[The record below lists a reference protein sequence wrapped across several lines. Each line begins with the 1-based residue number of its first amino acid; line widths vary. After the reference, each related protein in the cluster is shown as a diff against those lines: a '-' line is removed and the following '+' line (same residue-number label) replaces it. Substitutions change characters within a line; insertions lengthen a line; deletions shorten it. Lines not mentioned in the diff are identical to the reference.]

1 MPKFYDFQRDIL
13 TNSKKQN
20 KVAYYLDMGLGKTFV
35 GAEKAVL
42 LGKPVLCVCQ
52 KSKVDGKDGWV
63 RHFAMNYGTGLK
75 DKPWCVP
82 FNLTRKDEFQEFL
95 KINTDDEELDPR
107 LWVGV
112 INYDILYRRP
122 ELTQLSNFT
131 LMLDESSLI
140 TNENAKRSKFIL
152 NKLHP
157 DNIILLS
164 GTPTN
169 GKYELLWSQLHLLGW
184 KISKELYWKQY
195 VDVEYIDNGEGFPV
209 KVIKG
214 YKNVERL
221 KSKMREYGCYFLKTE
236 EVFEL
241 PDQVFEPVYIQ
252 KPKLYDKFLRD
263 KIITVEDNELVGDTT
278 LTKALYARMLC
289 GSYSEEKLERL
300 QELLESSGERFII
313 FYNFNDEL
321 KKIEDLCFEL
331 DRPVSVV
338 NGQTKDLT
346 CYESYD
352 NAVTLVQYQAGAMG
366 LNLQKANRLI
376 YFTLPWGLGS
386 CGLWEQSK
394 KRIHRIGQKKTCFY
408 YTLLCLDTV
417 EITNLAALQQG
428 KELTDELFKE

>member
-1 MPKFYDFQRDIL
+1 MQ
-13 TNSKKQN
+13 
-20 KVAYYLDMGLGKTFV
+20 LGQ
-35 GAEKAVL
+35 L
-42 LGKPVLCVCQ
+42 VLCVCQ
-52 KSKVDGKDGWV
+52 KSKVDDWV
-63 RHFAMNYGTGLK
+63 YHFTMNYRA
-75 DKPWCVP
+75 CV
-82 FNLTRKDEFQEFL
+82 FNLTNKNEYADFISKEPYTPVYPL
-95 KINTDDEELDPR
+95 TNVIA
-107 LWVGV
+107 V

-122 ELTQLSNFT
+122 ELTQMSNFT

-152 NKLHP
+152 NKLNP

-195 VDVEYIDNGEGFPV
+195 VDVEYIDDGQGFPV

-221 KSKMREYGCYFLKTE
+221 KAKMREYGCYFLKTE

-241 PDQVFEPVYIQ
+241 PDQVFEPVYIK

-263 KIITVEDNELVGDTT
+263 KIVTVEGRELVGDTV

-289 GSYSEEKLERL
+289 GSYSEEKLEQLR
-300 QELLESSGERFII
+300 ELLESSGERFII
-313 FYNFNDEL
+313 FYNFNEEL
-321 KKIEDLCFEL
+321 RKIEDLCLEL
-331 DRPVSVV
+331 DRQVSIV
-338 NGQTKDLT
+338 NGQTKDLS
-346 CYESYD
+346 CYEQYD

-366 LNLQKANRLI
+366 LNLQKASRMVF
-376 YFTLPWGLGS
+376 FTLPWGKGS
-386 CGLWEQSK
+386 CGLWMQSI
-394 KRIHRIGQKKTCFY
+394 KRINRIGQKKTCFY
-408 YTLLCLDTV
+408 YPLLCCDTV

>member
-13 TNSKKQN
+13 SSSKARN

-35 GAEKAVL
+35 GAEKAVCL
-42 LGKPVLCVCQ
+42 PSQMILCVCQ
-52 KSKVDGKDGWV
+52 KSKVDDWLN
-63 RHFAMNYGTGLK
+63 HFLVNYDCTV
-75 DKPWCVP
+75 D
-82 FNLTRKDEFQEFL
+82 NLTLKQQYKDFFTESERVDC
-95 KINTDDEELDPR
+95 KH
-107 LWVGV
+107 VGV
-112 INYDILYRRP
+112 INYDILYRRK
-122 ELTQLSNFT
+122 ELEQLEHFT

-152 NKLHP
+152 KKLRP

-184 KISKELYWKQY
+184 PISKELYWEHY
-195 VDVEYIDNGEGFPV
+195 VDVEYVDNGQGFPV
-209 KVIKG
+209 KVVRG

-221 KSKMREYGCYFLKTE
+221 KAKMREYGCYFLKTE

-241 PDQVFEPVYIQ
+241 PDQVFEPVYIK

-263 KIITVEDNELVGDTT
+263 KIVTVEDRELVGDTV

-289 GSYSEEKLERL
+289 GSYSEEKLERMR
-300 QELLESSGERFII
+300 ELLESSGERFIV
-313 FYNFNDEL
+313 FYNFNEEL
-321 KKIEDLCFEL
+321 RKIEDLCIEL
-331 DRPVSVV
+331 DRPVSIV
-338 NGQTKDLT
+338 NGKTKDLS
-346 CYESYD
+346 CYEEYD

-366 LNLQKANRLI
+366 LNLQKANRMI

-394 KRIHRIGQKKTCFY
+394 KRIHRIGQKQTCFY
-408 YTLLCLDTV
+408 YTLLCRDTV
-417 EITNLAALQQG
+417 EITNLDALVHG
-428 KELTDELFKE
+428 KELTDDLFKE

>member
-1 MPKFYDFQRDIL
+1 MIKFYDFQRDIL
-13 TNSKKQN
+13 ASSKKQN

-35 GAEKAVL
+35 GAEKAVQL
-42 LGKPVLCVCQ
+42 NSPVLCVCQ
-52 KSKVDGKDGWV
+52 KSKVDDWV
-63 RHFAMNYGTGLK
+63 KHFAMNYQSIVFNLTNKKEYQDFILK
-75 DKPWCVP
+75 EPYVP
-82 FNLTRKDEFQEFL
+82 FNPWTSV
-95 KINTDDEELDPR
+95 IA
-107 LWVGV
+107 V

-122 ELTQLSNFT
+122 ELKGLYGFT

-169 GKYELLWSQLHLLGW
+169 GKYEQLWSQLHLLGW

-221 KSKMREYGCYFLKTE
+221 KVKMREYGCYFLKTE

-241 PDQVFEPVYIQ
+241 PDQMFEPVYIK

-263 KIITVEDNELVGDTT
+263 KIVTVEGRELVGDTV
-278 LTKALYARMLC
+278 LTKSLYARMLC

-300 QELLESSGERFII
+300 RELLESSGERFIV
-313 FYNFNDEL
+313 FYNFNEEL
-321 KKIEDLCFEL
+321 RKIEDLCLEL
-331 DRPVSVV
+331 DRPVSIV
-338 NGQTKDLT
+338 NGQTKDLS
-346 CYESYD
+346 CYEQYD

-394 KRIHRIGQKKTCFY
+394 KRIHRIGQEKPCFY
-408 YTLLCLDTV
+408 YTLLCRDTV

>member
-1 MPKFYDFQRDIL
+1 MHNFYDFQRDIL
-13 TNSKKQN
+13 ASSKKRN

-35 GAEKAVL
+35 GAEKAVQ

-52 KSKVDGKDGWV
+52 KSKVDDWLNHFLVNYDCTVDNLILKQQYKDFFTESE
-63 RHFAMNYGTGLK
+63 R
-75 DKPWCVP
+75 
-82 FNLTRKDEFQEFL
+82 
-95 KINTDDEELDPR
+95 LDCTH
-107 LWVGV
+107 VGV

-122 ELTQLSNFT
+122 ELMQLSNFT

-152 NKLHP
+152 NKLNP
-157 DNIILLS
+157 ENIILLS

-221 KSKMREYGCYFLKTE
+221 KAKMREYGCYFLKTE

-241 PDQVFEPVYIQ
+241 PEQIFEPVYIR
-252 KPKLYDKFLRD
+252 KPKLYDKFLKD
-263 KIITVEDNELVGDTT
+263 KIVEVEGRELVGDTP
-278 LTKALYARMLC
+278 LTKSLYARMLC
-289 GSYSEEKLERL
+289 GSYSDEKLTAL
-300 QELLESSGERFII
+300 KDLLESSGERFII

-321 KKIEDLCFEL
+321 LKIEDLCIEL
-331 DRPVSVV
+331 DKPVSIV
-338 NGQTKDLT
+338 NGQTKDLK
-346 CYESYD
+346 CYEEFGD
-352 NAVTLVQYQAGAMG
+352 AVTLVQYQAGAMG

-408 YTLLCLDTV
+408 YTLLCRDTV

>member
-1 MPKFYDFQRDIL
+1 MIKFYDFQRDIL
-13 TNSKKQN
+13 ASSTKQN

-35 GAEKAVL
+35 GAEKAVQ

-52 KSKVDGKDGWV
+52 KSKVDDWV
-63 RHFAMNYGTGLK
+63 EHFVNNYELSKNMMIYDCTKWKKGDWTSFSG
-75 DKPWCVP
+75 DP
-82 FNLTRKDEFQEFL
+82 EFKHDYHNQDFTVL
-95 KINTDDEELDPR
+95 I
-107 LWVGV
+107 
-112 INYDILYRRP
+112 INYDILYRRK
-122 ELTQLSNFT
+122 ELEQLEHFT

-152 NKLHP
+152 NKLNP

-184 KISKELYWKQY
+184 KISREFYWKQY
-195 VDVEYIDNGEGFPV
+195 VDVEYIDNGEGFPI

-241 PDQVFEPVYIQ
+241 PQQVFEPVYIK
-252 KPKLYDKFLRD
+252 KPKLYDKFLKD
-263 KIITVEDNELVGDTT
+263 EIVTVEGRELVGDTV
-278 LTKALYARMLC
+278 LTKSLYARMLC

-300 QELLESSGERFII
+300 RELLESSGERFIV
-313 FYNFNDEL
+313 FYNFNEEL
-321 KKIEDLCFEL
+321 RKIEDLCIEL
-331 DRPVSVV
+331 DRPVSIV
-338 NGQTKDLT
+338 NGQTKDLS
-346 CYESYD
+346 CYEQYD
-352 NAVTLVQYQAGAMG
+352 DAVTLVQYQAGAMG

-394 KRIHRIGQKKTCFY
+394 KRIHRIGQEKTCFY
-408 YTLLCLDTV
+408 YTLLCRDTV
-417 EITNLAALQQG
+417 EISNLAALQQG

>member
-13 TNSKKQN
+13 VGSAKQN

-35 GAEKAVL
+35 GAEKSMQ
-42 LGKPVLCVCQ
+42 LGQLVLCVCQ
-52 KSKVDGKDGWV
+52 KSKVDDWV
-63 RHFAMNYGTGLK
+63 EHFTLNYPESM
-75 DKPWCVP
+75 DEPWCVV
-82 FNLTRKDEFQEFL
+82 FNLTNKIEFANFL
-95 KINTDDEELDPR
+95 ELNTEAEMLDPR

-122 ELTQLSNFT
+122 ELMQLSNFT

-152 NKLHP
+152 NKLNP
-157 DNIILLS
+157 ENIILLS

-169 GKYELLWSQLHLLGW
+169 GKYEQLWSQLHLLGW

-221 KSKMREYGCYFLKTE
+221 KTKMREYGCYFLKTE

-241 PDQVFEPVYIQ
+241 PDQVFEPVYIK

-263 KIITVEDNELVGDTT
+263 KIVTVEGRELVGDTV
-278 LTKALYARMLC
+278 LTKSLYARMLC

-300 QELLESSGERFII
+300 RELLESSGERFII
-313 FYNFNDEL
+313 FYNFNEEL
-321 KKIEDLCFEL
+321 RKIEDLCLEL
-331 DRPVSVV
+331 DRPVSIM
-338 NGQTKDLT
+338 NGQTKDLS
-346 CYESYD
+346 CYEQYD

-394 KRIHRIGQKKTCFY
+394 KRIHRIGQKNTCFY
-408 YTLLCLDTV
+408 YTLLCRDTV

>member
-13 TNSKKQN
+13 ASSKKQN

-35 GAEKAVL
+35 GAEKAVR

-52 KSKVDGKDGWV
+52 KSKVDGEDGWV
-63 RHFAMNYGTGLK
+63 QHFEKNY
-75 DKPWCVP
+75 PCAVY
-82 FNLTRKDEFQEFL
+82 NLTHKDEFKDFFEIKTKAQ
-95 KINTDDEELDPR
+95 K
-107 LWVGV
+107 VGV

-122 ELTQLSNFT
+122 ELKGLYGFT

-184 KISKELYWKQY
+184 RISKELYWKQY
-195 VDVEYIDNGEGFPV
+195 VDVEYIDDGQGFPV

-221 KSKMREYGCYFLKTE
+221 KAKMREYGCYFLKTE

-241 PDQVFEPVYIQ
+241 PEQIFEPVYVK
-252 KPKLYDKFLRD
+252 KPKLYDKFLKD
-263 KIITVEDNELVGDTT
+263 KIVEVEGRELVGDMP
-278 LTKALYARMLC
+278 LTKSLYARMLC

-300 QELLESSGERFII
+300 RELLESSGERFII

-321 KKIEDLCFEL
+321 RKIEDLCIGL
-331 DRPVSVV
+331 DKPISIV
-338 NGQTKDLT
+338 NGQTNDLK
-346 CYESYD
+346 CYEEFGD
-352 NAVTLVQYQAGAMG
+352 AVTLVQYQAGAMG

-394 KRIHRIGQKKTCFY
+394 KRIHRIGQEKPCFY
-408 YTLLCLDTV
+408 YTLLCRDTV
-417 EITNLAALQQG
+417 EIANLDALRQG

>member
-1 MPKFYDFQRDIL
+1 MIKFYDFQRDIL
-13 TNSKKQN
+13 TGSRKQN

-35 GAEKAVL
+35 GAEKAVQ
-42 LGKPVLCVCQ
+42 LCRQKLARITLVVCQ
-52 KSKVDGKDGWV
+52 KSKVDDWIN
-63 RHFAMNYGTGLK
+63 HFCLTLNYGACTF
-75 DKPWCVP
+75 D
-82 FNLTRKDEFQEFL
+82 LTRKSGFEAFCSECFEFDL
-95 KINTDDEELDPR
+95 PCVI
-107 LWVGV
+107 GV

-131 LMLDESSLI
+131 LLLDESSLI

-221 KSKMREYGCYFLKTE
+221 KAKMREYGCYFLKTE

-241 PDQVFEPVYIQ
+241 PQQVFEPVYIK

-263 KIITVEDNELVGDTT
+263 KIVTVEGRELVGDTT

-300 QELLESSGERFII
+300 QELLESSGERFIV
-313 FYNFNDEL
+313 FYNFNEEL
-321 KKIEDLCFEL
+321 RKIEDLCLAL
-331 DRPVSVV
+331 DRPVSIV
-338 NGQTKDLT
+338 NGQTKDLS
-346 CYESYD
+346 CYEQYD

-394 KRIHRIGQKKTCFY
+394 KRIHRIGQEKTCFY
-408 YTLLCLDTV
+408 YTLLCRDTV
-417 EITNLAALQQG
+417 EISNLAALQQG
-428 KELTDELFKE
+428 KELTDELFKEL

>member
-13 TNSKKQN
+13 SSSKARN

-35 GAEKAVL
+35 GAEKAVCL
-42 LGKPVLCVCQ
+42 PSQMILCVCQ
-52 KSKVDGKDGWV
+52 KSKVDDWLN
-63 RHFAMNYGTGLK
+63 HFLINYDCTV
-75 DKPWCVP
+75 D
-82 FNLTRKDEFQEFL
+82 NLTLKQQYKDFFTESERVDC
-95 KINTDDEELDPR
+95 KH
-107 LWVGV
+107 VGV
-112 INYDILYRRP
+112 INYDILYRRK
-122 ELTQLSNFT
+122 ELEQLEHFT

-152 NKLHP
+152 KKLRP

-184 KISKELYWKQY
+184 PISKELYWDHY
-195 VDVEYIDNGEGFPV
+195 VDVEYVDNGQGFPV
-209 KVIKG
+209 KVVRG

-221 KSKMREYGCYFLKTE
+221 KAKMREYGCYFLKTE

-241 PDQVFEPVYIQ
+241 PKQNFETLYV
-252 KPKLYDKFLRD
+252 KTPKLYNKFLRD
-263 KIITVEDNELVGDTT
+263 KIVTVEGRELVGDTT

-300 QELLESSGERFII
+300 QELLESSDERFIV
-313 FYNFNDEL
+313 FYNFNEEL
-321 KKIEDLCFEL
+321 RKIEDLCIKL
-331 DRPVSVV
+331 DKPVSIV
-338 NGQTKDLT
+338 NGQTKDLS
-346 CYESYD
+346 CYDEYD

-408 YTLLCLDTV
+408 YTLLCRDTV
-417 EITNLAALQQG
+417 EISNLAALQQG
-428 KELTDELFKE
+428 KELTDELFKEL

>member
-1 MPKFYDFQRDIL
+1 MIKFYDFQRDIL
-13 TNSKKQN
+13 ASSKKQN

-35 GAEKAVL
+35 GAEKAVQ

-52 KSKVDGKDGWV
+52 KSKVDDWV
-63 RHFAMNYGTGLK
+63 EHFALNYPNDFFIYDLTNKK
-75 DKPWCVP
+75 D
-82 FNLTRKDEFQEFL
+82 FNNFCLEEF
-95 KINTDDEELDPR
+95 K
-107 LWVGV
+107 WAGV

-131 LMLDESSLI
+131 LLLDESSLI

-152 NKLHP
+152 NKLNP

-195 VDVEYIDNGEGFPV
+195 VDVEYIDDGQGFPV

-241 PDQVFEPVYIQ
+241 PQQVFEPVYIK

-263 KIITVEDNELVGDTT
+263 KIVTVECRELVGDTV
-278 LTKALYARMLC
+278 LTKSLYARMLC

-300 QELLESSGERFII
+300 RELLESSGERFII
-313 FYNFNDEL
+313 FYNFNEEL
-321 KKIEDLCFEL
+321 RKIEDLCIEL
-331 DRPVSVV
+331 DRPVSIV
-338 NGQTKDLT
+338 NGKTKDLS
-346 CYESYD
+346 CYEEYD

-394 KRIHRIGQKKTCFY
+394 KRIHRIGQKSTCFY
-408 YTLLCLDTV
+408 YTLLCRDTV

>member
-1 MPKFYDFQRDIL
+1 MIKFYDFQRDIL
-13 TNSKKQN
+13 AGSTKQN

-35 GAEKAVL
+35 GAEKAVQL
-42 LGKPVLCVCQ
+42 NEPVLCVCQ
-52 KSKVDGKDGWV
+52 KSKVDDWLN
-63 RHFAMNYGTGLK
+63 HFTLNYPYSMAE
-75 DKPWCVP
+75 PWCAV
-82 FNLTRKDEFQEFL
+82 FNLTLKKDYKEFL

-122 ELTQLSNFT
+122 ELKGLYRFT

-152 NKLHP
+152 NKLNP
-157 DNIILLS
+157 NNIILLS

-221 KSKMREYGCYFLKTE
+221 KAKMREYGCYFLKTE

-241 PDQVFEPVYIQ
+241 PQQVFEPVYIK

-263 KIITVEDNELVGDTT
+263 KIVTVEGRELVGDTV

-300 QELLESSGERFII
+300 QELLESSGERFIV
-313 FYNFNDEL
+313 FYNFNEEL
-321 KKIEDLCFEL
+321 RKIEDLCIEL
-331 DRPVSVV
+331 DRPVSIV
-338 NGQTKDLT
+338 NGQTKDLK
-346 CYESYD
+346 CYEQYD

-394 KRIHRIGQKKTCFY
+394 KRIHRIGQEKTCFY
-408 YTLLCLDTV
+408 YTLLCRDTV
-417 EITNLAALQQG
+417 EISNLAALQQG
-428 KELTDELFKE
+428 KELTDELFRE

>member
-1 MPKFYDFQRDIL
+1 MIKFYDFQRDIL
-13 TNSKKQN
+13 ASSKKLN

-35 GAEKAVL
+35 GAEKLMQLKARVNL
-42 LGKPVLCVCQ
+42 VVCQ
-52 KSKVDGKDGWV
+52 KSKIDDWIK
-63 RHFAMNYGTGLK
+63 HFVKNYRCTVFDMTNIK
-75 DKPWCVP
+75 
-82 FNLTRKDEFQEFL
+82 EY
-95 KINTDDEELDPR
+95 DDFFFGMFDTLPAV
-107 LWVGV
+107 LI
-112 INYDILYRRP
+112 INYELIFRRK
-122 ELTQLSNFT
+122 ELSQLRDFT
-131 LMLDESSLI
+131 LLLDESSLI

-184 KISKELYWKQY
+184 KISKELYMKQY
-195 VDVEYIDNGEGFPV
+195 VDVEYIDNDEGFPI

-221 KSKMREYGCYFLKTE
+221 KAKMREYGCYFLKTE

-241 PDQVFEPVYIQ
+241 PDQVFEPVYIK

-263 KIITVEDNELVGDTT
+263 KIVTVEDRELVGDTV

-300 QELLESSGERFII
+300 RELLESSGERFIV
-313 FYNFNDEL
+313 FYNCNEEL
-321 KKIEDLCFEL
+321 RKIEDLCLEL
-331 DRPVSVV
+331 DRPVSIV
-338 NGQTKDLT
+338 NGQTKDLS
-346 CYESYD
+346 CYEQYD

-394 KRIHRIGQKKTCFY
+394 KRIHRIGQEKPCFY
-408 YTLLCLDTV
+408 YTLICENTIEV
-417 EITNLAALQQG
+417 TNLAALLQG

>member
-1 MPKFYDFQRDIL
+1 MNLFPFQ
-13 TNSKKQN
+13 KKVLDATEGRTR
-20 KVAYYLDMGLGKTFV
+20 VAYYLDMGLGKTFV
-35 GAEKAVL
+35 GAEKAVQ

-52 KSKVDGKDGWV
+52 KSKVDDWLN
-63 RHFAMNYGTGLK
+63 HFTLNYPESI
-75 DKPWCVP
+75 DKPWCVV
-82 FNLTRKDEFQEFL
+82 FDLTRKKEFQEFL

-122 ELTQLSNFT
+122 ELKGLYGFT

-140 TNENAKRSKFIL
+140 TNENSKRSKFIL
-152 NKLHP
+152 NKLSP
-157 DNIILLS
+157 ENIILLS

-169 GKYELLWSQLHLLGW
+169 GKYELLWSQMRLLGW
-184 KISKELYWKQY
+184 KISKELYWQQY
-195 VDVEYIDNGEGFPV
+195 IDVEYIDNQGFPV

-221 KSKMREYGCYFLKTE
+221 KSKMRDYGCYFLKTE

-241 PDQVFEPVYIQ
+241 PDQVFEPIYIK
-252 KPKLYDKFLRD
+252 KPKLYDKFLHD
-263 KIITVEDNELVGDTT
+263 KIVTIEDRELVGDTT

-300 QELLESSGERFII
+300 RELLESSGERFIV
-313 FYNFNDEL
+313 FYNFNEEL
-321 KKIEDLCFEL
+321 RKIEDLCLEL
-331 DRPVSVV
+331 DRPVSIV
-338 NGQTKDLT
+338 NGQTKDLS
-346 CYESYD
+346 CYEQYD

-366 LNLQKANRLI
+366 LNMQKANRLI

-408 YTLLCLDTV
+408 YTLLCRDTV
-417 EITNLAALQQG
+417 EITLRP
-428 KELTDELFKE
+428 

>member
-1 MPKFYDFQRDIL
+1 MIKFYDFQRDIL
-13 TNSKKQN
+13 AGSAKQN
-20 KVAYYLDMGLGKTFV
+20 RVAYYLDMGLGKTFV
-35 GAEKAVL
+35 GAEKAVQ

-52 KSKVDGKDGWV
+52 KSKVDDWV
-63 RHFAMNYGTGLK
+63 EHFALNYRA
-75 DKPWCVP
+75 CVIY
-82 FNLTRKDEFQEFL
+82 NLTNKKEYSNFIVDYSAIPFIPYPF
-95 KINTDDEELDPR
+95 
-107 LWVGV
+107 VVAV

-122 ELTQLSNFT
+122 ELAQLSNFT
-131 LMLDESSLI
+131 LLLDESSLI

-195 VDVEYIDNGEGFPV
+195 VDVEYIDDGQGFPV

-241 PDQVFEPVYIQ
+241 PDQVFEPVYIK
-252 KPKLYDKFLRD
+252 KPKLYDKFLHD
-263 KIITVEDNELVGDTT
+263 KIVTIEDRELVGDTT

-300 QELLESSGERFII
+300 RELLESSGERFII

-321 KKIEDLCFEL
+321 RKIEDLWLEL
-331 DRPVSVV
+331 DRPVSIV
-338 NGQTKDLT
+338 NGQTKDLS
-346 CYESYD
+346 CYEQYD

-394 KRIHRIGQKKTCFY
+394 KRIHRIGQKSTCFY
-408 YTLLCLDTV
+408 YTLLCRDTV

>member
-1 MPKFYDFQRDIL
+1 MIKFYDFQRDIL
-13 TNSKKQN
+13 AGSAKQN
-20 KVAYYLDMGLGKTFV
+20 RVAYYLDMGLGKTFV
-35 GAEKAVL
+35 GAEKAVQ
-42 LGKPVLCVCQ
+42 LGQPVLCVCQ
-52 KSKVDGKDGWV
+52 KTKVDDWV
-63 RHFAMNYGTGLK
+63 YHFAMNY
-75 DKPWCVP
+75 PCAVY
-82 FNLTRKDEFQEFL
+82 NLTRKDEFKDFFEIKTKAQ
-95 KINTDDEELDPR
+95 K
-107 LWVGV
+107 VAV
-112 INYDILYRRP
+112 VNYDILYRRP

-131 LMLDESSLI
+131 LLLDESSLI

-169 GKYELLWSQLHLLGW
+169 GKYEQLWSQLHLLGW

-221 KSKMREYGCYFLKTE
+221 KAKMREYGCYFLKTE

-241 PDQVFEPVYIQ
+241 PDQVFEPVYIK

-263 KIITVEDNELVGDTT
+263 KIVTVEGRELVGDTT

-300 QELLESSGERFII
+300 RELLESSGERFIV
-313 FYNFNDEL
+313 FYNFNEEL
-321 KKIEDLCFEL
+321 RKIEDLCLEL
-331 DRPVSVV
+331 DRPVSIV
-338 NGQTKDLT
+338 NGQTKDLS
-346 CYESYD
+346 CYEQYD

-394 KRIHRIGQKKTCFY
+394 KRIHRIGQEKPCFY
-408 YTLLCLDTV
+408 YTLLCRDTV
-417 EITNLAALQQG
+417 EISNLAALQQG

>member
-1 MPKFYDFQRDIL
+1 MIKFYDFQRDIL
-13 TNSKKQN
+13 TGSAKQN

-35 GAEKAVL
+35 GAEKAVQ
-42 LGKPVLCVCQ
+42 LGKLVLCVCQ
-52 KSKVDGKDGWV
+52 KSKVDGEDGWV
-63 RHFAMNYGTGLK
+63 NHFLNNY
-75 DKPWCVP
+75 DVCP
-82 FNLTRKDEFQEFL
+82 FDLTNKCDYEWFFGRAWKGVYAEPQ
-95 KINTDDEELDPR
+95 KIII
-107 LWVGV
+107 GV

-131 LMLDESSLI
+131 LLLDESSLI

-152 NKLHP
+152 NKLNP
-157 DNIILLS
+157 ENIILLS

-169 GKYELLWSQLHLLGW
+169 GKYEQLWSQLHLLGW

-195 VDVEYIDNGEGFPV
+195 VDVEYINNGEGFPV

-221 KSKMREYGCYFLKTE
+221 KAKMREYGCYFLKTE

-241 PDQVFEPVYIQ
+241 PEQVFEPVYIK

-263 KIITVEDNELVGDTT
+263 KIVTVEGRELVGDTT
-278 LTKALYARMLC
+278 LTKALYARMIC
-289 GSYSEEKLERL
+289 GSYSEGKLERL
-300 QELLESSGERFII
+300 QELLESSDERFIV
-313 FYNFNDEL
+313 FYNFNEEL
-321 KKIEDLCFEL
+321 RKIEDLCIKL
-331 DRPVSVV
+331 DKPVSIV
-338 NGQTKDLT
+338 NGQTKDLS
-346 CYESYD
+346 CYEEFN

-394 KRIHRIGQKKTCFY
+394 KRIHRIGQEKTCFY
-408 YTLLCLDTV
+408 YTLLCRDTL
-417 EITNLAALQQG
+417 EISNLAALQQG
-428 KELTDELFKE
+428 KELTDELFKEL

>member
-1 MPKFYDFQRDIL
+1 
-13 TNSKKQN
+13 
-20 KVAYYLDMGLGKTFV
+20 
-35 GAEKAVL
+35 
-42 LGKPVLCVCQ
+42 
-52 KSKVDGKDGWV
+52 
-63 RHFAMNYGTGLK
+63 MNY
-75 DKPWCVP
+75 PCAVY
-82 FNLTRKDEFQEFL
+82 NLTRKDEFKDFFEIKTKAQ
-95 KINTDDEELDPR
+95 KAA
-107 LWVGV
+107 V

-122 ELTQLSNFT
+122 ELKQLSNFT
-131 LMLDESSLI
+131 LLLDESSLI

-152 NKLHP
+152 NKLQP

-195 VDVEYIDNGEGFPV
+195 VDVEYIDDGQGFPV
-209 KVIKG
+209 KMIKG

-241 PDQVFEPVYIQ
+241 PDQVFEPVYIK

-263 KIITVEDNELVGDTT
+263 KIVTVEGRELVGDTV

-300 QELLESSGERFII
+300 RELLESSGERFII
-313 FYNFNDEL
+313 FYNFNEEL
-321 KKIEDLCFEL
+321 RKIEDLCLEL
-331 DRPVSVV
+331 DRQVSIV
-338 NGQTKDLT
+338 NGQTKDLS
-346 CYESYD
+346 CYEHYD

-366 LNLQKANRLI
+366 LNLQKANRMVF
-376 YFTLPWGLGS
+376 FTLPWGKGS
-386 CGLWEQSK
+386 CGLWMQSI
-394 KRIHRIGQKKTCFY
+394 KRINRIGQKKTCFY
-408 YTLLCLDTV
+408 YPLLCCDTV